1 MTQEM
6 IDRET
11 TDLLDAA
18 LADLAQSR
26 ELLEAYRVI
35 MARGPDAAIIS
46 TPAPRFGL
54 HLRQAMGSLQAL
66 HDHLAAIYGW
76 PAPAH

>member
-1 MTQEM
+1 MTRDM
-6 IDRET
+6 LDRET

-18 LADLAQSR
+18 LADLAQAR

-35 MARGPDAAIIS
+35 MAGGPDAAIIS

-54 HLRQAMGSLQAL
+54 HLRQAMASLKAV

-76 PAPAH
+76 PAPSP